1 MNTER
6 WVPDKGLLC
15 SYLDDCEPS
24 MKPMT
29 VLVMEDAA
37 VVRNLTIDLLGES
50 KGIDTI
56 IEAEDAVSA
65 LKLMAEHRPQIAVLD
80 IKVPGGPELKNGV
93 DVLKVIKESY
103 PATAVIM
110 LTNYASARYRTECMR
125 LGADFF
131 FDKSNEFDKLPAAVE
146 ELMRRTV

>member
-1 MNTER
+1 
-6 WVPDKGLLC
+6 
-15 SYLDDCEPS
+15 

>member
-1 MNTER
+1 MNR
-6 WVPDKGLLC
+6 
-15 SYLDDCEPS
+15 
-24 MKPMT
+24 MT

-37 VVRNLTIDLLGES
+37 LVRNLILDLLGES

-65 LKLMAEHRPQIAVLD
+65 LKLMAEHRPQVAILD

-110 LTNYASARYRTECMR
+110 LTNYATARYRTECMR
-125 LGADFF
+125 MGADFF
-131 FDKSNEFDKLPAAVE
+131 FDKSSEFDMLPAAVE
-146 ELMRRTV
+146 ELMQRTI